1 MILLRFRIYLCHHTN
16 RVIILLS
23 TFHSVRLVRYFPC
36 FQKKIQLPSRLPPA
50 HNSDQSSHFPCYLRY
65 RFFWVSI
72 ISQCSSNRDGQ
83 PRTTMVWKRAAT
95 MGWPT
100 ITVNHFLRVDI
111 AAIATTRVCV
121 YRFSFRWIVV
131 TVEETA
137 RSNAMTTAKSRRRQ
151 RQ

>member
-1 MILLRFRIYLCHHTN
+1 MDNGMIESSLCHHTN

-23 TFHSVRLVRYFPC
+23 AFHSVRLVRYFPC
-36 FQKKIQLPSRLPPA
+36 FQKKIQLSSCLPPA

-65 RFFWVSI
+65 RLFGVSI

-100 ITVNHFLRVDI
+100 ITVNHNYLRVDI

-137 RSNAMTTAKSRRRQ
+137 RSNAM
-151 RQ
+151 